1 MVTPTQVRRSGA
13 AAIVDFAAR
22 SDIARPLKAVS
33 SSRSRARCTLH
44 LRFTEDYAAAIEQG
58 QRRHHPAGYDPA
70 PQTRVCRMSNIR
82 LCRDSDREAILA
94 IINAAASAY
103 RGVIP
108 ADRWH
113 EPYMAADELD
123 NEMAAGVAFW
133 GCEQDGALVGVMGLQ
148 SVRDVDLIRHAYVLP
163 ESQRGGVGG
172 ALLL

>member
-1 MVTPTQVRRSGA
+1 MR
-13 AAIVDFAAR
+13 
-22 SDIARPLKAVS
+22 
-33 SSRSRARCTLH
+33 
-44 LRFTEDYAAAIEQG
+44 
-58 QRRHHPAGYDPA
+58 
-70 PQTRVCRMSNIR
+70 NIR
-82 LCRDSDREAILA
+82 LCRRSDREAILA

-113 EPYMAADELD
+113 EPYMAADELND
-123 NEMAAGVAFW
+123 EMAAGVAFW

-172 ALLL
+172 ALLSHVRRRSTQRMLVGTWAAAEWAIRFYTQHGFTVVSPARKDALLKTYWSIPDRQIETSVVLADRPDEET